1 MASLRDIL
9 TTQLQSLRPSFFA
22 KKPHFNFIT
31 VHYFYVLSLTILG
44 SVLLY
49 GPSKGHL
56 AYIDALAFAAGG
68 ATQAG
73 LNTVDVN
80 LLTTYQ
86 QVVIFVIA
94 AIANP
99 ITINSFVVLLRL
111 YWFEKRFQHI
121 VNEAR
126 LRRGT
131 ISKSKSK
138 YVNDSSRLEDG
149 VNGRHITVIHNGTR
163 SRLANDGTY
172 LGPLAAAATD
182 GPYHHRGRTTGSAYP
197 SDSNANGDTPALRSI
212 MTENLD
218 SRRPEIK
225 FAPTVKRS
233 DGVDDDLTKL
243 PPHLTDEEHIAILE
257 RQRRNQD
264 DDEVLRIPGP
274 RDAERGVLPSTVMRG
289 ESDHDDDEDAV
300 SPVSSH
306 DTRQQSDIS
315 EYSLRLDEP
324 ATSSSNK
331 SRARSALEADN
342 VDGLGGLDK
351 DRGQQRLQQVI
362 TIQEPE
368 KPSRADE
375 LTLTDDIHAAAN
387 VVSAL
392 RPRKSRGQKTVDD
405 ASVNSDLHQISSARS
420 RRRQKFDNL
429 KRAFSRD
436 KEEDP
441 APYLS
446 WEPTLGR
453 NSAFLG
459 LNEEQREELGGIEYR
474 SLKTLAL
481 VLLLYYWGFWLL
493 GVVSLVPWITKSN
506 TYGHIVDEASQ
517 SRVWWGFFTPHSAF
531 MDLGFTLTPDSMN
544 SFNTAIFPLLL
555 MSFLI
560 VIGNTG
566 FPVMLRC
573 VIWVFSNLVP
583 RGSGIYEELKF
594 LLDHPRRCFTLLF
607 PSGATWWLFWL
618 LVILNGIDL
627 IFFIILDLGT
637 GPVAALPA
645 GIRVLDGIFQAFS
658 TRTAGFSCVNLA
670 NLHPAVQASYMIM
683 MYISV
688 FPIAISVRRTNVY
701 EEKSLGVYHGNDV
714 DEPANGTDF
723 EYVGAHL
730 RRQLSFDLWFLSVGF
745 FILTISEGSKLQADE
760 FSMFAVLFEVVSAYG
775 TVGMSLGY
783 PGGNESLC
791 SRFSVVGKLVIIAM
805 MIRGRHRGL
814 PYGLD
819 RAILLPSESLNAKE
833 AAAAEAELARG
844 TSFMTA
850 AIRRGSA
857 VSLPT
862 QAPAARGS
870 STNRDRRRSRSM
882 ERINSNLFTQFLH
895 PGPLKHS
902 LHPPPPPRRSFS
914 EASIDEVVGQ
924 SSGIDYADHHQQSA
938 QQSPQQ

>member
-1 MASLRDIL
+1 MDNLKNIL
-9 TTQLQSLRPSFFA
+9 VAQLKALRPSFLN

-31 VHYFYVLSLTILG
+31 VHYFYVIGLALLG
-44 SVLLY
+44 SVLIY
-49 GPSKGHL
+49 GPGRGNI
-56 AYIDALAFAAGG
+56 AYIDALAFASGG

-73 LNTVDVN
+73 LNTVNVN

-94 AIANP
+94 GIANP
-99 ITINSFVVLLRL
+99 IVIHSFVVVLRL

-121 VNEAR
+121 AREAR

-131 ISKSKSK
+131 LSKSKSK

-149 VNGRHITVIHNGTR
+149 VNGRHITVIHDGAR

-172 LGPLAAAATD
+172 LGPMASAATD
-182 GPYHHRGRTTGSAYP
+182 GPAPRDRTNGDAQHHAEDANGTEGENGSAA
-197 SDSNANGDTPALRSI
+197 ANGDTVPPKSTL
-212 MTENLD
+212 TEPLET
-218 SRRPEIK
+218 RRPEIK

-233 DGVDDDLTKL
+233 DGIDDDLTKL
-243 PPHLTDEEHIAILE
+243 PPRLTDEEHIAILE

-274 RDAERGVLPSTVMRG
+274 RDAERGILPSTIVRG
-289 ESDHDDDEDAV
+289 ESDDGDAP
-300 SPVSSH
+300 SPVLQRRNRRLSDASVASLDL
-306 DTRQQSDIS
+306 DTKPTSQANGTQYRDNSKQTDGSRDS
-315 EYSLRLDEP
+315 ADERRGRPRL
-324 ATSSSNK
+324 AQ
-331 SRARSALEADN
+331 A
-342 VDGLGGLDK
+342 
-351 DRGQQRLQQVI
+351 I

-368 KPSRADE
+368 KPSRLDE
-375 LTLTDDIHAAAN
+375 LSVDAHAAAH
-387 VVSAL
+387 VFTAFRPH
-392 RPRKSRGQKTVDD
+392 RPRGVSSGDD
-405 ASVNSDLHQISSARS
+405 ENNLHQTASARPK
-420 RRRQKFDNL
+420 RRQRMDSF
-429 KRAFSRD
+429 KRVFSRD
-436 KEEDP
+436 KEGDP

-459 LNEEQREELGGIEYR
+459 LSEEQREELGGIEYR

-481 VLLLYYWGFWLL
+481 VLIGYYWGFWLL
-493 GVVSLVPWITKSN
+493 GVISLVPWILKSS
-506 TYGHIVDEASQ
+506 TYGAVVDEASQ

-555 MSFLI
+555 MAFLI

-566 FPVMLRC
+566 FPVMLRF
-573 VIWVFSNLVP
+573 VIWVLSNLVP
-583 RGSGIYEELKF
+583 RGSGVYEEFKF

-618 LVILNGIDL
+618 LVMLNGIDL
-627 IFFIILDLGT
+627 LFFIVLDLGN
-637 GPVAALPA
+637 GPIFALPP
-645 GIRVLDGIFQAFS
+645 GIRVLDGLFQAFS

-670 NLHPAVQASYMIM
+670 NVHPAVQASYMIM

-701 EEKSLGVYHGNDV
+701 EENSLGVYNGSEIDDPVH
-714 DEPANGTDF
+714 GTDL

-730 RRQLSFDLWFLSVGF
+730 RRQLSFDLWYLSIGF
-745 FILTISEGSKLQADE
+745 FILTISEGARLQANE

-783 PGGNESLC
+783 SGGDESLC
-791 SRFSVVGKLVIIAM
+791 SQFSVVGKLVIIAM

-833 AAAAEAELARG
+833 AAAAEAQLARG
-844 TSFMTA
+844 LSFTTA
-850 AIRRGSA
+850 ATRRGSA

-862 QAPAARGS
+862 QAATLRGS
-870 STNRDRRRSRSM
+870 STNRDRRRSRSI
-882 ERINSNLFTQFLH
+882 ERVNSNLLTSFLH
-895 PGPLKHS
+895 PGPPKHNN
-902 LHPPPPPRRSFS
+902 LHVPPPPRRSFS
-914 EASIDEVVGQ
+914 EANIDETLAQ
-924 SSGIDYADHHQQSA
+924 SSGIDFANHSTFRSQQ
-938 QQSPQQ
+938 Q